1 MIRFEGNDKK
11 LDFLKRNFKPPPMQ
25 KWQCLIYNGTLKALT
40 GKGFSSKETYEF

>member
-1 MIRFEGNDKK
+1 MIRFEGNDEK
-11 LDFLKRNFKPPPMQ
+11 LDFSKRNFKPPPMQ